1 MINLQTRKIIR
12 DIWQHKMRTFL
23 VVLTIAVCVFSMGSL
38 ARIWFILSTNLTNTY
53 LEANPAS
60 ATINVL
66 LKFDDSLVKRIAR
79 MPEIE
84 YVEGRNE
91 AWGRIQVGPNR
102 WQLLQLIT
110 RSDFENLQID
120 KITSEKGK
128 FPPEDDMVLLERSS
142 LAALPF
148 EIGDTVTVEFG
159 NRESQV
165 LTIAGSVHDVTQIS
179 SAFSLV
185 AYGYVSQETLEKISG
200 RRDYAML
207 DFTVAEKRFDEGHIK
222 QVVDKVTR
230 ITETYG
236 NLVTQKDIPP
246 PGKHE
251 LDSVMQSVLLI
262 LAVLSVLGLFLGIFL
277 IVNIV
282 SAQLSQQTQQ
292 IGTIK
297 AVGGISK
304 QIIRMYIRMVTF
316 YGGLALV
323 VAVPLAIGFSYLTS
337 VFFARMINFEII
349 NFEVPPQNYLV
360 EIFVAIA
367 VPCLAALV
375 PILKAARLTVRESIG
390 FSSGQ
395 TVQFGVSGFERLLSS
410 IPNLPT
416 TILYPFRN
424 IFRQKVRLVFAS
436 IALCIAGA
444 IWISVTSV
452 QESFE
457 ITVDGISDY
466 WQEDV
471 KVNLRRTQDFRKVED
486 LVMSLPHVELVE
498 PRLTGKAF
506 RIMPDGSESIEIIEL
521 IGLEPVSPFIQPQLI
536 EGRWLNPDDTNAVVI
551 NIDLLNIEPD
561 IKVGDKIEFRV
572 GRQRTNWQVVGIAT
586 SQVIGGADFFMSPIG
601 YVNYSQL
608 AKVLR
613 SPGQVDSVLISIGG
627 ENTDQIITDIE
638 IQFRERNIG
647 ISTVLPQSAVRKA
660 LDDSFEIL
668 LVVLQITSLVFGFV
682 GGLGLTSMMTLN
694 VLERTKEIG
703 IIRSVG
709 GIRKQLS
716 LIIVIEGMFVGVMSW
731 VFAVIIAY
739 PMGIAL
745 GNAVGVTL
753 LRTSLTP
760 AFPIRGPLTWLGI
773 VIVLSIIASVIP
785 GRNAAKLT
793 VRETIS
799 FE

>member
-12 DIWQHKMRTFL
+12 DIWQHRMRTFL

-53 LEANPAS
+53 IEANPAS
-60 ATINVL
+60 AAINVL

-120 KITSEKGK
+120 KITSEKGQ
-128 FPPEDDMVLLERSS
+128 FPPADDMVLLERSS

-148 EIGDTVTVEFG
+148 EIGDTVIVELG
-159 NRESQV
+159 NRESQE
-165 LTIAGSVHDVTQIS
+165 LTLAGSVHDVTQIS

-185 AYGYVSQETLEKISG
+185 TYGYVTQETLEKISG

-207 DFTVAEKRFDEGHIK
+207 GFTVADNRFDEGHIE

-236 NLVTQKDIPP
+236 NLVTQKDIPT

-251 LDSVMQSVLLI
+251 LDNIMQSVLLI

-323 VAVPLAIGFSYLTS
+323 VTVPLAIGFSYLTS

-367 VPCLAALV
+367 VPCLAALF
-375 PILKAARLTVRESIG
+375 PILKAARFTVRESIG

-395 TVQFGVSGFERLLSS
+395 NVQFGVSGFERLLSS

-471 KVNLRRTQDFRKVED
+471 KVNLRRTQDFRKIED
-486 LVMSLPHVELVE
+486 VVMQLTNVELVE

-506 RIMPDGSESIEIIEL
+506 RVMPDGSESIEIIEL
-521 IGLEPVSPFIQPQLI
+521 IGLEPISPFIQPQLI

-551 NIDLLNIEPD
+551 NIDLLGIEPD

-613 SPGQVDSVLISIGG
+613 SPGQVDSVLISTGG
-627 ENTDQIITDIE
+627 KNTDQIITDIE

-647 ISTVLPQSAVRKA
+647 ISAVLPQSAVRKA

-716 LIIVIEGMFVGVMSW
+716 LIIVIEGIFVGVMSW
-731 VFAVIIAY
+731 VFAVIVAY
-739 PMGIAL
+739 PMSIAL

-773 VIVLSIIASVIP
+773 VIVLSIIASLIP